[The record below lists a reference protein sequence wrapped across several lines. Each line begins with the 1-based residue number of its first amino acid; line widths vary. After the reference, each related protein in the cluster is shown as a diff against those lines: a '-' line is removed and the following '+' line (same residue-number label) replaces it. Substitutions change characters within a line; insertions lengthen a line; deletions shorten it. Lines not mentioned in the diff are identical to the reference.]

1 MMRGVV
7 AAGHELTAQAAESV
21 LRDGGNAFDAALA
34 AHFAACVTEPVLAS
48 LGGGGFMLARP
59 AAGDPVVY
67 DFFTHT
73 PRRKRPPEGSDF
85 RPILA
90 DFGTAQ
96 QEFHIG
102 QGTIATPGLVK
113 GVFQIHAELCSMPLR
128 QIVAPAVQYARDGV
142 PLNALQAYIFN
153 IVRPIYTATREAQA
167 IYGSPRSPGCLLG
180 EGESILQLDLADTLE
195 ALAMEGGDLFY
206 RGEIAQRIV
215 QASRTGG
222 GHIGLEDLEAYQVIR
237 RLPLILEYRGAR
249 VTLNPPPSS
258 GGILIAF
265 AVGLLREASP
275 AAWGFG
281 RYPHLRLLAEV
292 MALTNQARVDAL
304 AMGQGTGRLLD
315 PDFLGLY
322 RAQVLQ
328 RVQALRGT
336 THISVMDALGNVASM
351 TVSNGE
357 GCGSIVPGTGIM
369 LNNMLGEEDLNP
381 QGFHRW
387 APDRRMSSM
396 MSPTLVERG
405 DGALIATGSGGS
417 NRIRTALLQVLV
429 NLIDFDMDVEP
440 AVVRPRIHLEQ
451 DRLSVEGGFQAGE
464 VRALIRDYQDHQVWE
479 GLNLFFG
486 GAHTVVR
493 EASGFAG
500 AGDPRRGGVARVV

>member
-1 MMRGVV
+1 MMHGVV
-7 AAGHELTAQAAESV
+7 AAGHDLTAQAAEWV
-21 LRDGGNAFDAALA
+21 LREGGNAFDAALA
-34 AHFAACVTEPVLAS
+34 AHLAACVTEPVLAS
-48 LGGGGFMLARP
+48 LGGGGFMLAR
-59 AAGDPVVY
+59 AAGRDPLVY

-73 PRRKRPPEGSDF
+73 PRRRRPPEELDF
-85 RPILA
+85 RPIVA

-102 QGTIATPGLVK
+102 QGTIATPGFVK
-113 GVFQIHAELCSMPLR
+113 GVFQIHAELGSIPLR
-128 QIVAPAVQYARDGV
+128 EIVAPAIQYAREGV
-142 PLNALQAYIFN
+142 ALNALQAYIFN
-153 IVRPIYTATREAQA
+153 IVRPIYTATPAARA
-167 IYGSPRSPGCLLG
+167 IYGSSRAAGRLLG
-180 EGESILQLDLADTLE
+180 EGESIVQMDLADALE
-195 ALAMEGGDLFY
+195 ALAAEGQGLFY
-206 RGEIAQRIV
+206 RGEIAQRIH

-222 GHIGLEDLEAYQVIR
+222 GHITLADLEAYRVIR
-237 RLPLILEYRGAR
+237 RPPLQLEYRGAR
-249 VTLNPPPSS
+249 VITNPPPSS

-265 AVGLLREASP
+265 ALELLREARP

-304 AMGQGTGRLLD
+304 ASEQGADRLLD
-315 PDFLGLY
+315 PVLLERY
-322 RAQVLQ
+322 RAQVL
-328 RVQALRGT
+328 RRTQALRGT
-336 THISVMDALGNVASM
+336 THVSVMDARGNVASM

-387 APDRRMSSM
+387 APNRRMSSM
-396 MSPTLVERG
+396 MSPTLIERS

-429 NLIDFDMDVEP
+429 NLIDFGMDVEP
-440 AVVRPRIHLEQ
+440 AVVSPRIHLEGG
-451 DRLSVEGGFQAGE
+451 RLSVEGGFHPGE
-464 VRALIRDYQDHQVWE
+464 VMALIRDYPDHQLWE

-493 EASGFAG
+493 GNGGFAG
-500 AGDPRRGGVARVV
+500 AGDPRRGGAARVV

>member
-1 MMRGVV
+1 MMQGVV

-34 AHFAACVTEPVLAS
+34 AHLAACVTEPVLAS

-59 AAGDPVVY
+59 AGGDPVVF

-73 PRRKRPPEGSDF
+73 PRRRRPPEELDF
-85 RPILA
+85 RPIVA

-102 QGTIATPGLVK
+102 QGTIAAPGFVK
-113 GVFQIHAELCSMPLR
+113 GVFRIHAELGSMPLR
-128 QIVAPAVQYARDGV
+128 EIVAPAVRYAREGV
-142 PLNALQAYIFN
+142 MLNALQAYIFN
-153 IVRPIYTATREAQA
+153 IVRPIYTATPEARA
-167 IYGSPRSPGCLLG
+167 IYGSPRAPGRLLG
-180 EGESILQLDLADTLE
+180 EGESIVQADLADTLE
-195 ALAMEGGDLFY
+195 ALAVEGDGLFY
-206 RGEIAQRIV
+206 RGEIAQRIH

-222 GHIGLEDLEAYQVIR
+222 GHIALEDLEAYRVIR
-237 RLPLILEYRGAR
+237 RLPLQLAYRGAR
-249 VTLNPPPSS
+249 VTTNPPPSS

-265 AVGLLREASP
+265 ALGLLHKARP

-281 RYPHLRLLAEV
+281 SYPHLRLLAEV
-292 MALTNQARVDAL
+292 MALTNQARVEAL
-304 AMGQGTGRLLD
+304 ATGRGADRLLD
-315 PDFLGLY
+315 PTLLGRY
-322 RAQVLQ
+322 RDQVLR

-336 THISVMDALGNVASM
+336 THVSVMDARGNVASM

-357 GCGSIVPGTGIM
+357 GCGSIVPGTGVM

-381 QGFHRW
+381 QGFHLW

-396 MSPTLVERG
+396 MSPTLIERG
-405 DGALIATGSGGS
+405 DGVLIATGSGGS

-429 NLIDFDMDVEP
+429 NLIDFEMEVGP
-440 AVVRPRIHLEQ
+440 AVVSPRIHLEQ
-451 DRLSVEGGFQAGE
+451 DRLNVEGGFRPDE
-464 VRALIRDYQDHQVWE
+464 VADLIRDYPDHQVWE

-493 EASGFAG
+493 RAGGFAG